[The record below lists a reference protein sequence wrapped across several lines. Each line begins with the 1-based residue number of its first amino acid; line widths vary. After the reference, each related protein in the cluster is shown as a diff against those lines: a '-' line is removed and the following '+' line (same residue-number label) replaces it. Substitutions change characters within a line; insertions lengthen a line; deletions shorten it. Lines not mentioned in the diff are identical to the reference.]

1 MANKVYNLAIVG
13 ATGLVGQ
20 EFVKILEKNRYPLN
34 SIHLYASDR
43 SAGRKIFMNHR
54 QIEVKDVSASSFDSI
69 DIALFCAGAE
79 VSRYFIPVA
88 VQAGAVA
95 IDSSSSFRI
104 ESENPMIV
112 PEVNPEDITADR
124 RIISNPN
131 ALTIQLVMVLQ
142 PLHKV
147 NPVKRV
153 VISSYQAVSGIGSA
167 GMDELTNQSKVVL
180 AGQNAVPHVFT
191 HQIAFNLLPETDV
204 FMDDAQTREEW
215 RLVEETRKVMHLSDL
230 AITATCVRV
239 PIYIGNS
246 MAVNIELS
254 RPMSAEEA
262 REILSKTR
270 GILVRDDPAVSLYP
284 NPWSVAGTDE
294 VFVGRIRK
302 DLSHANGLALWSV
315 MDNLRKGSALNAVQ
329 IVREMVR
336 RQIL

>member
-34 SIHLYASDR
+34 SIYLYASDR

-112 PEVNPEDITADR
+112 PEVNPDDITADK

-131 ALTIQLVMVLQ
+131 ALTIQLVMVLH
-142 PLHKV
+142 PLHRV

-153 VISSYQAVSGIGSA
+153 VVSSYQSVSGIGYA

-180 AGQNAVPHVFT
+180 AGQNAVPHVFP

-230 AITATCVRV
+230 AISATCVRV

-246 MAVNIELS
+246 MAINIELS
-254 RPMSAEEA
+254 HPMSPEEA

-270 GILVRDDPAVSLYP
+270 GIILRDDPAVSLYP
-284 NPWSVAGTDE
+284 HPWSVAGTDE

-302 DLSHANGLALWSV
+302 DMSHANGLALWSV